1 MTFRLPTPLAA
12 GIAALSFLTL
22 AGNAAAQYPI
32 KPIKWI
38 VPIAAGGPNDI
49 MSRAVASELAIAVG
63 QPVIIENRVGGAYIV
78 GTEAAAKSAPDGYT
92 LLTAPAALLV
102 FQKLTHL
109 KLPYDTQKD
118 FAYIGIVANSVM
130 GLFVHASV
138 PVKTVQELVTYAKAN
153 PGKLNYGTS
162 GVGGRFH
169 LATEFFQRRTD
180 TKMEHIPFK
189 GAAQFIPELIA
200 GRIEVL
206 FFPPVAQLTSQ
217 VKAGKLRAL
226 AMATEERFADMP
238 DVPTMSESGVR
249 EFTFPDWIAV
259 VTPAGTPRP
268 IIDRLNRELS
278 KAVYAPGV
286 KKPFADNAFV
296 PLTSTPEQ
304 LVQIVDRDI
313 KYWGPVLKALGVQ
326 QE

>member
-1 MTFRLPTPLAA
+1 MMMLPRFAKASLAA
-12 GIAALSFLTL
+12 LALIV
-22 AGNAAAQYPI
+22 AGPALAQYPS
-32 KPIKWI
+32 KPVKWI

-49 MSRAVASELAIAVG
+49 MTRAVAVELANAIG
-63 QPVIIENRVGGAYIV
+63 QPVIIENRAGAAYIV
-78 GTEAAAKSAPDGYT
+78 GAEAVAKSAPDGYT
-92 LLTAPAALLV
+92 ILTAPAALLV
-102 FQKLTHL
+102 FQKLTYS
-109 KLPYDTQKD
+109 KLPYDSQKD
-118 FAYIGIVANSVM
+118 FSYIGIVANSVM

-138 PVKTVQELVTYAKAN
+138 PAKTVQELVAYAKAN

-180 TKMEHIPFK
+180 IKMEHIPFK

-200 GRIEVL
+200 GRIDVL

-226 AMATEERFADMP
+226 AMATAERFPDLP
-238 DVPTMSESGVR
+238 DVPTMTESGVSD
-249 EFTFPDWIAV
+249 FSFPDWIAV
-259 VTPAGTPRP
+259 VGPAGVPRP
-268 IIDRLNRELS
+268 IVERLNRELS
-278 KAVYAPGV
+278 KAVMAPSV

-296 PLTSTPEQ
+296 PLTSSPEQ
-304 LVQIVDRDI
+304 LVQIVDRDL
-313 KYWGPVLKALGVQ
+313 KYWAPVLKSLGVQ

>member
-1 MTFRLPTPLAA
+1 MNITFYGFRWLLPGALLFLLT
-12 GIAALSFLTL
+12 GIAS
-22 AGNAAAQYPI
+22 AQYPA

-49 MSRAVASELAIAVG
+49 MTRAVAVELAAAVG
-63 QPVIIENRVGGAYIV
+63 QPVIIENRAGAAYIV
-78 GTEAAAKSAPDGYT
+78 GAEAVARSAPDGYT
-92 LLTAPAALLV
+92 ILTAPAALLV
-102 FQKLTHL
+102 FQKLTYA
-109 KLPYDTQKD
+109 KLPYDSQKD
-118 FAYIGIVANSVM
+118 FSYIGIVANSVM
-130 GLFVHASV
+130 GLFIHASV
-138 PVKTVQELVTYAKAN
+138 PVKTVQELVSYAKAN

-180 TKMEHIPFK
+180 TKFEHIPFK

-200 GRIEVL
+200 GRIDVL

-217 VKAGKLRAL
+217 VRAGKLRAL
-226 AMATEERFADMP
+226 AMATDERFP
-238 DVPTMSESGVR
+238 ELPEVPTMTESGVR

-259 VTPAGTPRP
+259 IGPAGMQRP
-268 IIDRLNRELS
+268 LVDRLNRELS
-278 KAVYAPGV
+278 RAVVAPSV

-304 LVQIVDRDI
+304 LAQIVDRDL
-313 KYWGPVLKALGVQ
+313 KYWAPVLQSLGVK

>member
-1 MTFRLPTPLAA
+1 MKTLRPIRTLLKGCAWA
-12 GIAALSFLTL
+12 FLFGSGATL
-22 AGNAAAQYPI
+22 AQYPT

-49 MSRAVASELAIAVG
+49 MSRAVASELSAAVG

-78 GTEAAAKSAPDGYT
+78 GAEAAAKSAPDGYT

-102 FQKLTHL
+102 FQKLTYS
-109 KLPYDTQKD
+109 KLPYDSQKD
-118 FAYIGIVANSVM
+118 FTYLGIVANSVM

-138 PVKTVQELVTYAKAN
+138 PVKTVQELVAYAKAN

-180 TKMEHIPFK
+180 TKFEHIPFK

-226 AMATEERFADMP
+226 AMATDERYP
-238 DVPTMSESGVR
+238 DLPEVPTMSESGVK
-249 EFTFPDWIAV
+249 EFNFPDWIAV
-259 VTPAGTPRP
+259 AGPAGIPRP
-268 IIDRLNRELS
+268 IVDRLNRELTRAANS
-278 KAVYAPGV
+278 PGV

-304 LVQIVDRDI
+304 LERIVERDL
-313 KYWGPVLKALGVQ
+313 KYWGPVLKSLGI
-326 QE
+326 QEQ

>member
-1 MTFRLPTPLAA
+1 MMMLPRFAKASLAA
-12 GIAALSFLTL
+12 LALIV
-22 AGNAAAQYPI
+22 AGPALAQYPS
-32 KPIKWI
+32 KPVKWI

-49 MSRAVASELAIAVG
+49 MTRAVAVELANAIG
-63 QPVIIENRVGGAYIV
+63 QPVIIENRAGAAYIV
-78 GTEAAAKSAPDGYT
+78 GAEAVAKSAPDGYT
-92 LLTAPAALLV
+92 ILTAPAALLV
-102 FQKLTHL
+102 FQKLTYS
-109 KLPYDTQKD
+109 KLPYDSQKD
-118 FAYIGIVANSVM
+118 FSYIGIVANSVM

-138 PVKTVQELVTYAKAN
+138 PAKTVQELVAYAKAN

-180 TKMEHIPFK
+180 IKMEHIPFK

-200 GRIEVL
+200 GRIDVL

-226 AMATEERFADMP
+226 AMATAERFPDLP
-238 DVPTMSESGVR
+238 DVPTMTESGVSD
-249 EFTFPDWIAV
+249 FSFPDWSAV
-259 VTPAGTPRP
+259 VGPAGVPRP
-268 IIDRLNRELS
+268 IVERLNRELS
-278 KAVYAPGV
+278 KAVMAPSV

-296 PLTSTPEQ
+296 PLTSSPEQ
-304 LVQIVDRDI
+304 LVQIVDRDL
-313 KYWGPVLKALGVQ
+313 KYWAPVLKSLGVQ